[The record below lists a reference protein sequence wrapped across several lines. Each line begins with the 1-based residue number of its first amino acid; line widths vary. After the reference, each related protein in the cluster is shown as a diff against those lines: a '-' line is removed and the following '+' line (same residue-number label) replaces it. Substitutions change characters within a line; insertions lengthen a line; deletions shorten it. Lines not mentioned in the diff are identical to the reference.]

1 MTATNPAALAG
12 LELAD
17 VVSNGQA
24 SEGDSAEWITAALEA
39 VLKLRAPGLYAS
51 TPVVVQLAARVGREL
66 ELGRQSQ
73 QLLERSIR
81 VRDIGMIALPDTVVL
96 NTRTLA
102 PSDWQLLNRHPIL
115 GAELLAGLGPA
126 AIVAPIIRSH
136 HERWDGEGYPDGHRG
151 ENIPVLSRVIAI
163 CDAFV
168 AMASDRPY
176 RRGIGTE
183 LALEQIRLERGT
195 QFDPQITDTFLAL
208 LAGIRRGTDVP
219 HAAGAGLVTGSGV
232 RPVRGQAPRVDLAGA
247 LADFDVVP
255 VFAPAYDQLQA
266 AIGDARSTVG
276 AIIAATEGDTGLT
289 IAVLRKA
296 QAVAGRRGIASV
308 SAAVE
313 ALSREQIQATISELP
328 QVDFP
333 WRTTPL
339 ELLLHR
345 SRIHAQAVARA
356 ASRIAR
362 ELGLPESDDL
372 LTAALLHDIGK
383 LVLSRLGA
391 EYSGAA
397 STATPEDRVLE
408 ERRALGVDHASLG
421 GTILR
426 RWGLPGSLAGAVENH
441 HTSDAGDETATYVR
455 LADMLAHHAQG
466 EVIDRSIMLSTAHA
480 CALSTKALRDVMFD
494 LPHSGGS
501 RRHRAEPSPLSSR
514 ETEVL
519 ARLAE
524 GKVYKII
531 AVELG
536 LAASTIRSH
545 LQHIYVKLGV
555 VDRAQ
560 AVLRATEMGWI

>member
-1 MTATNPAALAG
+1 
-12 LELAD
+12 
-17 VVSNGQA
+17 
-24 SEGDSAEWITAALEA
+24 
-39 VLKLRAPGLYAS
+39 
-51 TPVVVQLAARVGREL
+51 
-66 ELGRQSQ
+66 
-73 QLLERSIR
+73 
-81 VRDIGMIALPDTVVL
+81 
-96 NTRTLA
+96 
-102 PSDWQLLNRHPIL
+102 
-115 GAELLAGLGPA
+115 
-126 AIVAPIIRSH
+126 
-136 HERWDGEGYPDGHRG
+136 
-151 ENIPVLSRVIAI
+151 
-163 CDAFV
+163 
-168 AMASDRPY
+168 
-176 RRGIGTE
+176 
-183 LALEQIRLERGT
+183 
-195 QFDPQITDTFLAL
+195 
-208 LAGIRRGTDVP
+208 
-219 HAAGAGLVTGSGV
+219 
-232 RPVRGQAPRVDLAGA
+232 
-247 LADFDVVP
+247 
-255 VFAPAYDQLQA
+255 
-266 AIGDARSTVG
+266 
-276 AIIAATEGDTGLT
+276 
-289 IAVLRKA
+289 
-296 QAVAGRRGIASV
+296 V

-313 ALSREQIQATISELP
+313 ALSREQIQATIGELP

-397 STATPEDRVLE
+397 STATPEDRVRE

-441 HTSDAGDETATYVR
+441 HTSAAGDEISTYVR